1 MLRRVLKHA
10 DTKTRQIAY
19 FSLVSPLLEYG
30 CTVWDP
36 FMKKDI
42 KRFEKIQNTAVRF
55 IFKLKGQV
63 SFTEIRANTGIES
76 LAKR

>member
-1 MLRRVLKHA
+1 MLTQKLGRLL
-10 DTKTRQIAY
+10 I